1 MRGGFVGFWG
11 ANGRQNEAFGD
22 EWDRASGQG
31 SYGQE
36 TVRAE
41 GSMHREMTARAFVGS
56 NV

>member
-31 SYGQE
+31 PYGQE
-36 TVRAE
+36 AVRAE
-41 GSMHREMTARAFVGS
+41 LSVHREMIARAFVES

>member
-31 SYGQE
+31 PYGQE
-36 TVRAE
+36 VVRAE
-41 GSMHREMTARAFVGS
+41 LSVHRKMIARAFVES